1 MEGVEKYDSLI
12 SNCAEETL
20 QKTFR
25 RNVCGGIKTSEPI
38 WMTEG
43 LRREIKKRK
52 NMIKRQRNCKIEDRE
67 ENWRLYIQQ
76 KRLVK
81 QMIRDELAKHEKMI
95 TREIRKAKDSGIK
108 MWNMINKLRGIEKT
122 ERKYHFI
129 VKMVNA

>member
-1 MEGVEKYDSLI
+1 
-12 SNCAEETL
+12 
-20 QKTFR
+20 
-25 RNVCGGIKTSEPI
+25 
-38 WMTEG
+38 MTEG
-43 LRREIKKRK
+43 LRREIKNRK
-52 NMIKRQRNCKIEDRE
+52 NMNKRQRNCKIEDRE

-95 TREIRKAKDSGIK
+95 TREIREAKDSGIK